1 MKYKIIKELRK
12 KIKENDS
19 GSIICI
25 DCKSRTEYSQF
36 EKSIKNSISKM
47 NYYYVGK
54 SKRNLFHTYTVYEE
68 LKSILGKD
76 VDSYIKKK
84 ELSPSRMSRPLE
96 SLSGER
102 WRASLYIAELLN
114 KKIILFPW
122 IEPEII
128 NMYSK
133 IWLIQDLKK
142 MENNKVKILLPT
154 CFEKCTDSSLFS
166 ESIIPTKFV

>member
-1 MKYKIIKELRK
+1 
-12 KIKENDS
+12 
-19 GSIICI
+19 
-25 DCKSRTEYSQF
+25 
-36 EKSIKNSISKM
+36 
-47 NYYYVGK
+47 
-54 SKRNLFHTYTVYEE
+54 
-68 LKSILGKD
+68 
-76 VDSYIKKK
+76 
-84 ELSPSRMSRPLE
+84 MSRPLE

-102 WRASLYIAELLN
+102 WRASLYISELLN

>member
-25 DCKSRTEYSQF
+25 NCKSRTEYSQF

-68 LKSILGKD
+68 LKSILGKN

-84 ELSPSRMSRPLE
+84 GIKPLKDVTSIRIVKWRTLE
-96 SLSGER
+96 SEFI
-102 WRASLYIAELLN
+102 YI
-114 KKIILFPW
+114 
-122 IEPEII
+122 
-128 NMYSK
+128 
-133 IWLIQDLKK
+133 
-142 MENNKVKILLPT
+142 
-154 CFEKCTDSSLFS
+154 
-166 ESIIPTKFV
+166 